1 MRGFQKYS
9 EVFNIFLGSLFI
21 VPIGNSISLLLVCE
35 QGDALE
41 DFLVRYEI
49 KSGR

>member
-1 MRGFQKYS
+1 M
-9 EVFNIFLGSLFI
+9 

-35 QGDALE
+35 QGDTLE